1 MRAARRSVAASWE
14 HFAHEADIGL
24 RATGPDKATVFAM
37 MARAMTAAITDPER
51 IEARDAIAIEC
62 AAPSDEV
69 LLVDWLNALVFE
81 MATRKMLF
89 GEFEVGIENGQ
100 LHGVARGENVDI
112 ERHAPAV
119 EVKGATFTSLE
130 LKQNAQGAWSAQC
143 VIDV

>member
-1 MRAARRSVAASWE
+1 MATSWE
-14 HFAHEADIGL
+14 HFSHEADIGL

-37 MARAMTAAITDPER
+37 MAHAMTAAITDPDL
-51 IEARDAIAIEC
+51 IEAREAVAIEC
-62 AAPSDEV
+62 VAPSDDI
-69 LLVDWLNALVFE
+69 LLVDWLNALIFE

-89 GEFEVGIENGQ
+89 CEFEVGIETGR
-100 LHGVARGENVDI
+100 LHGVARGEAVDV

-130 LKQNAQGAWSAQC
+130 LKQNAEGGWSAQC